1 MAVTSYMEL
10 LKELNTADQA
20 LAQARKEV
28 ERLQSEDQKIQSNLS
43 QLTSNLDDIA
53 LKAGWIFGASAM
65 ASYAPLQEEQLTLN
79 LQLLRS
85 ENEITGAISALD
97 DGAEVDCGLTEEA
110 MNLQTPLRAAC
121 AKANVK
127 MARLL
132 LLHGADV
139 FAHFS
144 VDGWTALHSACHGG
158 HDHIAK
164 LLVEEAKSLHENTF
178 QEGWSLLHLI
188 VLAATERLLN
198 RGAELVCWVL
208 KQMPKLE
215 VDASA
220 TRPGYVNWTPLHL
233 AAVRGYT
240 EILQVLLKAKANP
253 FEITGEFYVSSVQL
267 NRPGR
272 LGGWVEDFVATSR
285 RKLGRLAAGDESAVT
300 CVQQISAAKDEL
312 DQGLTPLHLSAFG
325 GHLRTCRAL
334 LRRSKKSI
342 NVMTQGH
349 CWTPLMY
356 GVWSNDVTLVREL
369 CRVGGRCAV
378 NDVDRRGS
386 GTTWSP
392 LALAV
397 VRSSTEMVNAYAADP
412 LARYASCDFPGSALV
427 KHCSLALPDAVEN
440 LWSGRDQWPG
450 KADLAA
456 TPGHLPRKQRHAV
469 AAAARHA
476 GGAPAPRGAQHT
488 AAADRGVA
496 VAGCDGEGN
505 AEVQE
510 AGARDQARERLVASP
525 ASETQSG
532 DPVTFCTAQGWSPAI
547 LALFLHTVD
556 SQRKVRCFPL
566 TQAFPDP
573 PGASREEIFLQVID
587 GLQEDT
593 TVPQRFPDVMMTL
606 NEFSRL
612 CKKADATGIMEKL
625 LHATLCMACHFNR
638 CSFMTSIERRPL
650 HIAASCGHGDVAQL
664 LLDFK
669 ADPIED
675 DENKERPVLKL
686 ARALEGKANA
696 LQARVAQLE
705 AALEGFPA
713 ASSPKVSTTPA
724 SRMGRRS
731 GGGPVNNLVKRKGD
745 ADEKL
750 RGLTVVSTEMAKY
763 KEMTVKQ
770 LMAQLEK
777 TNKGLSKFE
786 HVNKKAIDQWMPQFE
801 FSRNGS
807 GLARNAWT
815 VNDRDAELS

>member
-267 NRPGR
+267 NR
-272 LGGWVEDFVATSR
+272 
-285 RKLGRLAAGDESAVT
+285 LAAGDESAVT

-440 LWSGRDQWPG
+440 LWSGRDQRISLLHLAICRGSSAMLSLLRP
-450 KADLAA
+450 AMLAA
-456 TPGHLPRKQRHAV
+456 HQRPAALSTRRPQIEALPWQDVTGKGTLKCKKREPG
-469 AAAARHA
+469 
-476 GGAPAPRGAQHT
+476 
-488 AAADRGVA
+488 
-496 VAGCDGEGN
+496 
-505 AEVQE
+505 
-510 AGARDQARERLVASP
+510 LVASP